1 NQYIGDRDE
10 NNVQTM
16 GVYLKWDLFNNDSYG
31 RVAEAKKKIISMKQK
46 YSYAAKKESSYKKS
60 LESALIALKKNDKT
74 LKQTLN
80 LLDEQTKISFKLFK
94 RGKLSG
100 IQMAQILNQ
109 KIDLI
114 EQNILLEEKL
124 ITTTAQNYQLYN

>member
-1 NQYIGDRDE
+1 
-10 NNVQTM
+10 
-16 GVYLKWDLFNNDSYG
+16 
-31 RVAEAKKKIISMKQK
+31 MKQK